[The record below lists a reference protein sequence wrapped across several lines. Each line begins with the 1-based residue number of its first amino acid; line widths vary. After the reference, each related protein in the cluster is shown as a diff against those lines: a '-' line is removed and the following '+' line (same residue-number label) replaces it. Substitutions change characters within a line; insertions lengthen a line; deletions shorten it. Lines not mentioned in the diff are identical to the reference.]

1 MSGRPRISSGSFPQK
16 AGLCRVNCDG
26 WSPYCTDV
34 LWFHSR
40 LKQHKIYSGFGI
52 EISSKVNCHAT
63 YTDHHKVFKHSDQ
76 TLAGAHRLSTGN
88 IVNPPKQPI
97 FISDIWCAWSGM
109 SDAGHKPAAAADALS
124 TPYINCFD
132 SSWPRVKIHRP
143 FHCFLAIASLYS
155 HAIQNNSAVCVSA
168 WTGIAQRQ

>member
-1 MSGRPRISSGSFPQK
+1 VISLPVKIAQNLLRIRYRNIVKSKLPCYLYGPPQCSSTVIRHR
-16 AGLCRVNCDG
+16 AG
-26 WSPYCTDV
+26 T
-34 LWFHSR
+34 
-40 LKQHKIYSGFGI
+40 
-52 EISSKVNCHAT
+52 
-63 YTDHHKVFKHSDQ
+63 
-76 TLAGAHRLSTGN
+76 HRLSTGN

-97 FISDIWCAWSGM
+97 FISDISCRS
-109 SDAGHKPAAAADALS
+109 SDISEAGHKPAAAADALS

-143 FHCFLAIASLYS
+143 FHCFFLAIASLYS